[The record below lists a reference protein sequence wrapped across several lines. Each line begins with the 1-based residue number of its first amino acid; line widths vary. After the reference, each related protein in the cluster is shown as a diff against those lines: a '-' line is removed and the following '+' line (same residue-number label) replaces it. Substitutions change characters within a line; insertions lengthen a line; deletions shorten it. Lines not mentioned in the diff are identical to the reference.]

1 MAKTGIF
8 YETQPGG
15 GLTSDQA
22 LARDTLRELHP
33 QSTEASDD
41 DMLPVRDAS
50 GAVRRYSTSSKEYRD
65 AFWEVFHSVPKA
77 RAMSV
82 DGVSYE
88 ELEFLFYGGADP
100 RQVLFDIV
108 ASINRGE
115 AHESATRIWGDLQL
129 LGIEKRDDDGN
140 FVGTR
145 PIGIPAAIRR
155 LANRVLM
162 KHRCTDMCNLLTGGS
177 ADARRVIRDGM
188 REICLRSPEE
198 GGLGMSAE
206 EAAERAESCN
216 VPLQVGVGLAG
227 GAEVAIQLLREHL
240 RRHPSHAIASDDK
253 RNGFNCISRKA
264 IFSGLRRWFPDLI
277 PTVALWY
284 SKRRRLFLF
293 NDEARD
299 GSGDIFDSAEGC
311 AQGDPLGP
319 FLFAIGY
326 HWTLLEMQVRHP
338 STLICGI
345 RPP

>member
-108 ASINRGE
+108 ASINRV
-115 AHESATRIWGDLQL
+115 GDEDLGRPSTSRDRKAGRRRQL
-129 LGIEKRDDDGN
+129 R
-140 FVGTR
+140 FHQ
-145 PIGIPAAIRR
+145 R
-155 LANRVLM
+155 LL
-162 KHRCTDMCNLLTGGS
+162 HLLPT
-177 ADARRVIRDGM
+177 
-188 REICLRSPEE
+188 P
-198 GGLGMSAE
+198 
-206 EAAERAESCN
+206 
-216 VPLQVGVGLAG
+216 
-227 GAEVAIQLLREHL
+227 L
-240 RRHPSHAIASDDK
+240 RR
-253 RNGFNCISRKA
+253 
-264 IFSGLRRWFPDLI
+264 
-277 PTVALWY
+277 
-284 SKRRRLFLF
+284 
-293 NDEARD
+293 
-299 GSGDIFDSAEGC
+299 SA
-311 AQGDPLGP
+311 
-319 FLFAIGY
+319 
-326 HWTLLEMQVRHP
+326 P
-338 STLICGI
+338 STSIA
-345 RPP
+345 RNFR

>member
-1 MAKTGIF
+1 
-8 YETQPGG
+8 
-15 GLTSDQA
+15 
-22 LARDTLRELHP
+22 
-33 QSTEASDD
+33 
-41 DMLPVRDAS
+41 
-50 GAVRRYSTSSKEYRD
+50 
-65 AFWEVFHSVPKA
+65 
-77 RAMSV
+77 
-82 DGVSYE
+82 
-88 ELEFLFYGGADP
+88 
-100 RQVLFDIV
+100 
-108 ASINRGE
+108 
-115 AHESATRIWGDLQL
+115 
-129 LGIEKRDDDGN
+129 
-140 FVGTR
+140 
-145 PIGIPAAIRR
+145 
-155 LANRVLM
+155 
-162 KHRCTDMCNLLTGGS
+162 
-177 ADARRVIRDGM
+177 
-188 REICLRSPEE
+188 
-198 GGLGMSAE
+198 MSAE

-299 GSGDIFDSAEGC
+299 SSGDIFDSAEGC

-338 STLICGI
+338 STLICAAYCADSPDHLLC
-345 RPP
+345 R